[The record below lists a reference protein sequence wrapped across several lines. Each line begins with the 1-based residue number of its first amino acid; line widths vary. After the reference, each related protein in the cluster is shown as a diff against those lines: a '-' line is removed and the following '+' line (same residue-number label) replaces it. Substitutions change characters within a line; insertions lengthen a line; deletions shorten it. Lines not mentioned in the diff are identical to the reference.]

1 MSFFTSSF
9 HPFQFATQ
17 ITQEDFTASSSPES
31 TILDILND
39 EGAPLLVSS
48 DTATKRNSS
57 RRAST
62 SSCSNSDTGLD
73 VTTPMDM
80 DDVNFISPRDQ
91 GRLKHRTSIRHVVR
105 STHDSATNQ
114 HVRVYGIEISEY
126 EGYSPGEDMQDQE
139 TETVLVNLSP
149 AAEVSRA
156 IMTNTNI
163 NLKLVAAGAKESFK
177 YRVTTKVEVKTWIRQ
192 AAFIHDDELQCYI
205 RRNE

>member
-1 MSFFTSSF
+1 MSLFTSSF
-9 HPFQFATQ
+9 HPFIATQ
-17 ITQEDFTASSSPES
+17 ITQDFTASSSPES
-31 TILDILND
+31 TILDIFND
-39 EGAPLLVSS
+39 EGAPLQVSS
-48 DTATKRNSS
+48 NTATNCNSS

-62 SSCSNSDTGLD
+62 SSCSNSDTFLD

-80 DDVNFISPRDQ
+80 DDVDYFSPRNR
-91 GRLKHRTSIRHVVR
+91 GRHKRRTSIRHVVR

-114 HVRVYGIEISEY
+114 HVRVYGIEIGEY
-126 EGYSPGEDMQDQE
+126 EGYSQGDDMQEQE
-139 TETVLVNLSP
+139 TETVLVNLSA

-177 YRVTTKVEVKTWIRQ
+177 YRVTTKVEYKTWIRQ

-205 RRNE
+205 RRK